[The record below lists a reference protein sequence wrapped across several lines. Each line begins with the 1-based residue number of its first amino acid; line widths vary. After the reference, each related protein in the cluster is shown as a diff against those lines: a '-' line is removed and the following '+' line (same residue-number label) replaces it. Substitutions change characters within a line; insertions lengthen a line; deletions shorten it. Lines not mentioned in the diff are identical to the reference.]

1 MTTFLLI
8 RHADNASVGKF
19 IAGRKAGVHLTQTGQ
34 AQAERLA
41 GRLSSLNIAAIYSSP
56 MERARETIEPLA
68 QRLGLEVRVLEG
80 LNELNYGEWT
90 GKSSEEMA
98 NLAEWKEFNI
108 HRSRTRIPGGEML
121 LEAQA
126 RAVAALEQ
134 LAGQHPEEIIA
145 VVSHADVLRAVL
157 AYYLGI
163 PLDLSLRVEI
173 GLASVSLLALNAGE
187 ARLLLLNDTGSLS
200 TL

>member
-8 RHADNASVGKF
+8 RHADNASVGRF
-19 IAGRKAGVHLTQTGQ
+19 IAGRKPGVHLNQTGN

-41 GRLSSLNIAAIYSSP
+41 ERLASLSIAAVYSSP
-56 MERARETIEPLA
+56 MERAMETVEPLA
-68 QRLGLEVRVLEG
+68 RRLGLEIQVLNG
-80 LNELNYGEWT
+80 LNELDYGEWT
-90 GKSSEEMA
+90 GRSSQELA

-108 HRSRTRIPGGEML
+108 HRSRTRIPGGETL

-134 LAGQHPEEIIA
+134 LARQHPEAIVVI
-145 VVSHADVLRAVL
+145 VSHADILRAVL
-157 AYYLGI
+157 AYYAGI
-163 PLDLSLRVEI
+163 PLDLSLRLEI
-173 GLASVSLLALNAGE
+173 SLASVSVLALNVGE
-187 ARLLLLNDTGSLS
+187 ARLLRLNDTGRLS